1 MAKIAVIGGGFTGL
15 AAAHRLVL
23 QGHAVTVYERG
34 SQLGGLASGFQIAGT
49 SIERTYHHIF
59 RTDTDIIGLV
69 EELGLSE
76 HLRWLPSSVA
86 VYWGGRTYPFMS
98 PSDLLRFTP
107 LRPWDR
113 LRVGFVVLFLQRTTR
128 WRRFARV
135 SAASWMRKW
144 CGKRASEVLWEPLL
158 RGKFDRYSD
167 KVSMAWLWARLH
179 TRANSREPGDP
190 VEKLGY
196 FKGGFDVIVAALA
209 ERLQRHDAAVHLSAS
224 VESVASSE
232 DGGVMVVAGGDPKRY
247 DSVIATVP
255 SHVFSVLTR
264 AAPEVSQ
271 AERGRLESIDY
282 LGAICLVF
290 TSSQDLGSSYWVN
303 VNDLSAP
310 FLVFINHTKLVSPSW
325 YGGQNVYY
333 IGSYV
338 PHDHEQMSATDEQLR
353 DAWFGY
359 LETMFPAFEAGL
371 VNELTVQRFRN
382 AQHIVDLDYEGKIPP
397 YETAIPG
404 VFLSNFSQIFPEDRG
419 TNFAVREGERV
430 ARLVT
435 ARLGDPESA
444 SGPPGMP
451 RE

>member
-15 AAAHRLVL
+15 TAAHRLAL
-23 QGHAVTVYERG
+23 QGHDVTVYERA
-34 SQLGGLASGFQIAGT
+34 SQLGGLASGFEVAGT

-69 EELGLSE
+69 DELGVSN

-86 VYWGGRTYPFMS
+86 VYWEGRARSFMS
-98 PSDLLRFTP
+98 PSDLLRFSP

-113 LRVGFVVLFLQRTTR
+113 VRVGVVVLFLQRTTR
-128 WRRFARV
+128 WRRFAHV
-135 SAASWMRKW
+135 SASSWMRKW

-158 RGKFDRYSD
+158 RGKFDRYSN

-179 TRANSREPGDP
+179 TRANSREPGES

-196 FKGGFDVIVAALA
+196 FEGGFDVIVAALA
-209 ERLQRHDAAVHLSAS
+209 DRLARHGATVHLSAS
-224 VESVASSE
+224 VESVGADE
-232 DGGVMVVAGGDPKRY
+232 DGGVTVVAGGQPQRY
-247 DSVIATVP
+247 DAAIATVP
-255 SHVFSVLTR
+255 SHVFSMLTR
-264 AAPEVSQ
+264 DAPEISD

-310 FLVFINHTKLVSPSW
+310 FLVFINHTKLVDRSW
-325 YGGQNVYY
+325 YGGQHVYY

-338 PHDHEQMSATDEQLR
+338 PHDHEQMSASDDQLR
-353 DAWFGY
+353 DEWFSY
-359 LETMFPAFEAGL
+359 LATMFPEFDGGL

-382 AQHIVDLDYEGKIPP
+382 AQHIVDLDYERKIPP
-397 YETAIPG
+397 YETPIPG

-419 TNFAVREGERV
+419 TNFAVREGEHV
-430 ARLVT
+430 ARLV
-435 ARLGDPESA
+435 GSSCPA
-444 SGPPGMP
+444 S
-451 RE
+451 